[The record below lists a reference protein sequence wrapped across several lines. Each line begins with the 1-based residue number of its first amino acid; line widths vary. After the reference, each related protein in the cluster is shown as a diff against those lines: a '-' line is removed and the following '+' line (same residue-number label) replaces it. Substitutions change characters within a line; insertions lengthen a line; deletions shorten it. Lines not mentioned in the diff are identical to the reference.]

1 MLSSLLAKR
10 LAIYEEDPDKI
21 GEVEKTED
29 TFFQECKLVIE
40 KNFIPV
46 SEWKSLINYYI
57 ERCNNPYGSTLKQ
70 ELSRLYEAMKLA
82 ILYCHHPDI
91 FCFLDG
97 ANSDYIDGAV
107 VFNMFYDNYVFY
119 FDPIMVSPFFQ
130 ALTTYASCL
139 MMDRESADV
148 SLYEK
153 IFNVYELAK
162 NNGNINFSDIHESVN
177 SFMEIFTQYYK
188 TNDKNIDTDTKI
200 IEDQAEVCTKILRY
214 EKQLSESNYS
224 IEEFYDYINYLNTRE
239 FTYAACGL
247 FRRILMYHPHNDSL
261 WVKFLTNLKRYNLG
275 GLTYDLGERAYNL
288 SNIATELCP
297 KNVPI
302 LQLKLLI
309 MEMIGISDNII
320 DSQYIEMQKVPKNA
334 NDAVS
339 LFCTYVY
346 MLKRRV
352 DKKSDLDYTIV
363 VEMFSQQLNELNLVY
378 GENFDSDG
386 EFHRKFAYFCYAK
399 AKHIDAGRQQ
409 YKYLLTTYP
418 HKTYAYNWLEMIACE
433 RAYGDIGI
441 ARELY
446 KESFKHVVD
455 DMYTICTSY
464 VQFEREEG
472 NLYQLDDAV
481 ELANSYQQKSYR
493 SKRGKKRTGN
503 DNKKNE
509 NPNEGNETSFSKRTK
524 QTSPERPKPKEI
536 LALRTPSASPP
547 HLQRTTPSPPVR
559 EKSVDKDGFVIPY
572 LPARTASP
580 AVVNSQKVGVVTRSS
595 AKLAID
601 MEKTSLIN
609 SELPSPENAMEIE
622 GVNNIKI
629 NDETNTSNTLFI
641 KNLHFSVTE
650 EALKRT
656 IEDVCKVKVTSVRIP
671 KHNNSKPKG
680 IGYVDLASEGDIQ
693 KAVVIGNTISFNNR
707 KIEVLVSNSPFKKN
721 KECPKVVVKS
731 LPTVKVNFSAPK
743 QILPRVLRKK
753 KLTPIGETSKLSNST
768 EKAENS
774 IKSPGKMTNDDF
786 KKLF

>member
-10 LAIYEEDPDKI
+10 LAIYEENPVKI
-21 GEVEKTED
+21 DELEKTED
-29 TFFQECKLVIE
+29 IFFQECRQAIE
-40 KNFIPV
+40 KNFTTV
-46 SEWKSLINYYI
+46 SEWKSLINYFI
-57 ERCNNPYGSTLKQ
+57 ERCNNPYGSKLKH
-70 ELSRLYEAMKLA
+70 EISRLYEAMKLA

-97 ANSDYIDGAV
+97 ANSDYIDGSI

-139 MMDRESADV
+139 MMDKESADV

-162 NNGNINFSDIHESVN
+162 NNGNINFDDIHESVN

-188 TNDKNIDTDTKI
+188 TNDKNIDTDSKI
-200 IEDQAEVCTKILRY
+200 IEDQAEVCTKISRY

-224 IEEFYDYINYLNTRE
+224 IDEFYDYINYLNTKE

-297 KNVPI
+297 KNVPL

-320 DSQYIEMQKVPKNA
+320 DSQYNEMQKVPKNA
-334 NDAVS
+334 NDAIS

-363 VEMFSQQLNELNLVY
+363 VEMFSQQLNELNSIY
-378 GENFDSDG
+378 GENFDNDG

-493 SKRGKKRTGN
+493 KKRGKKRTGN
-503 DNKKNE
+503 DNKNIDIT
-509 NPNEGNETSFSKRTK
+509 NEGNETTFGKRIK

-595 AKLAID
+595 AKLGSD
-601 MEKTSLIN
+601 SEKTAIIN
-609 SELPSPENAMEIE
+609 SDLPSPETTMEVDGINNA
-622 GVNNIKI
+622 KTF
-629 NDETNTSNTLFI
+629 DERNASNTLFI

-650 EALKRT
+650 ETLKKT
-656 IEDVCKVKVTSVRIP
+656 IENVCKVKVTSVRIP
-671 KHNNSKPKG
+671 KFNNNKPKG
-680 IGYVDLASEGDIQ
+680 IGYVDLASDGDIQ
-693 KAVVIGNTISFNNR
+693 KAVLVGSTITFNNR
-707 KIEVLVSNSPFKKN
+707 KIEVLVSNPPPKKS
-721 KECPKVVVKS
+721 KESSKVVNKPS
-731 LPTVKVNFSAPK
+731 PTVKVDFLVPK

-753 KLTPIGETSKLSNST
+753 KLTTTSEMGTLSNNT
-768 EKAENS
+768 DKVENS
-774 IKSPGKMTNDDF
+774 TKSPGKMTNEDF